1 MGTMSDKLMLIDGNS
16 IVNRAFY
23 GVPDLTNRD
32 GLHTNAIYGFLNIFL
47 KLLDDESPKYVMVAF
62 DEKAPTFRHEMY
74 AEYKGTR
81 KGMPDELAEQMPV
94 LKDVLKAMDV
104 SIYSQAGI
112 EADDILGTMA
122 TEGKK
127 AGMSVT
133 IVSGDRDLLQ
143 LVEDDIRI
151 LQPKTKGGKTEVLDY
166 DKSAVIRDFH
176 VTPSQIIDLKG
187 LMGDS
192 SDNIPGVP
200 GVGEKTAIKLLDLY
214 GTVEEVLKHAE
225 EIENTRARNNIL
237 ANPDM
242 ATLSKKLATIR
253 RDCKLTI
260 RPADCALGDIFNE
273 NAHKE
278 IEKLEFKSIL
288 ARFEQGVGG
297 HDIDYDKVVIA
308 DTAKE
313 LASFLDTFEKKDTL
327 AIHMVLREEGAAA
340 DASGQMTL
348 FSPEVNTSAL
358 LAVAIAS
365 GEDKLGFFE
374 VGDRLSEPEVTKL
387 LMACVKK
394 GCRLAVN
401 DLKSVLS
408 FFPELTAGQCFDTN
422 LAAYL
427 IRPIDKSFTEEDIA
441 PAYLGMSIGTYAQEF
456 GKKSV
461 SVAWKEDRDAFIR
474 YMSGCALVNAKACES
489 FTKELKKIKSDK
501 LFYEIEMPLVF
512 VLYGMEQYGIRVE
525 REALRAYGERL
536 GQRIDELEQ
545 EIYKN
550 AGEEFNINSP
560 KQLGVILFE
569 KKRLP
574 YGKKTKTGYSTSAE
588 VLEKLRLEDPIV
600 EMILEYRQLAKL
612 KSTYADGL
620 DGFIDEDGRIRTT
633 FNQNITATG
642 RLSSTEPNLQNIPI
656 RMELGRE
663 IRRVFIP
670 EDGFTFLDADYSQI
684 ELRVLAHLSGDE
696 RLIDAYRQDADIHR
710 ITASQVFHTPF
721 EEVTPLQR
729 RNAKAVNFGIV
740 YGISGFGLSRDL
752 DITQKQAKQYI
763 EDYFATYPGVHAFME
778 KLVEDGKK
786 QGYVSSMF
794 GRRRPI
800 PELSSANFMQ
810 RQFGERVAMN
820 SPIQGTAAD
829 IIKIAMIR
837 VWERLKKEGLKSRL
851 ILQIHDELLIETALD
866 ETEEAKKIL
875 SEEMTGACELAVP
888 LIAEVGQ
895 GDNWE
900 EAH

>member
-1 MGTMSDKLMLIDGNS
+1 MSEKLMLIDGNS

-32 GLHTNAIYGFLNIFL
+32 GQHTNAIYGFLNILFR
-47 KLLDDESPKYVMVAF
+47 LLDDESPRYVLVAF

-94 LKDVLKAMDV
+94 LKDVLKSMQIA
-104 SIYSQAGI
+104 IYSQAGI

-127 AGMSVT
+127 AGLTVT
-133 IVSGDRDLLQ
+133 VVSGDRDLLQ

-176 VTPSQIIDLKG
+176 VTPSQIVDLKG

-200 GVGEKTAIKLLDLY
+200 GVGEKTAIKLLDVY
-214 GTVEEVLKHAE
+214 GTVEEVLKHAD
-225 EIENTRARNNIL
+225 EIENTRARNNIQ
-237 ANPDM
+237 AHPEM
-242 ATLSKKLATIR
+242 ATLSKKLATIK
-253 RDCKLTI
+253 RDCKLEI
-260 RPADCALGDIFNE
+260 RPTDCEVGDIFNDE
-273 NAHKE
+273 AHKQ

-297 HDIDYDKVVIA
+297 HDINLDGLIISDS
-308 DTAKE
+308 AKD
-313 LASFLDTFEKKDTL
+313 LSTFLDTITKKEVL
-327 AIHMVLREEGAAA
+327 AIHPVLREEGAAA

-348 FSPEVNTSAL
+348 FSPEVNMSGL
-358 LAVAIAS
+358 VAIAIAA
-365 GEDKLGFFE
+365 GDDKLAFFE
-374 VGDRLSEPEVTKL
+374 IGDKLSEAEVTEQLTTK
-387 LMACVKK
+387 AQK
-394 GCRLAVN
+394 GSRLVAN

-408 FFPELTAGQCFDTN
+408 FFPDLTPEQCFDTN

-427 IRPIDKSFTEEDIA
+427 VRPIDKSFSEEDIA
-441 PAYLGMSIGTYAQEF
+441 TAYLGMSIGTYAQEF
-456 GKKSV
+456 GKKTV
-461 SVAWKEDRDAFIR
+461 SVAFREDRDAFIR
-474 YMSGCALVNAKACES
+474 YMAGCALVNAKAYEY
-489 FTKELKKIKSDK
+489 FAKELKKIKSDK
-501 LFYEIEMPLVF
+501 LYYEIEMPLVF
-512 VLYGMEQYGIRVE
+512 VLYDMEQYGIRIE
-525 REALRAYGERL
+525 REALRAYGKRL
-536 GQRIDELEQ
+536 GERIDELEQ

-600 EMILEYRQLAKL
+600 EMILEYRQLTKL

-620 DGFIDEDGRIRTT
+620 DGFIDADGRIRTT
-633 FNQNITATG
+633 FHQNITATG

-670 EDGFTFLDADYSQI
+670 EDGYTFLDADYSQI

-696 RLIDAYRQDADIHR
+696 RLIEAYRQDADIHR

-786 QGYVSSMF
+786 QGYVASMF

-800 PELSSANFMQ
+800 PELSSKNFMQ

-837 VWERLKKEGLKSRL
+837 VWERLKREGLKSRL

-866 ETEEAKKIL
+866 EKEQVKRIL

>member
-1 MGTMSDKLMLIDGNS
+1 MSEKLMLIDGNS

-47 KLLDDESPKYVMVAF
+47 KLLDEETPNYVLVAF

-74 AEYKGTR
+74 SEYKGTR

-94 LKDVLKAMDV
+94 LKDVLRSMQV
-104 SIYSQAGI
+104 TIYSQPGI
-112 EADDILGTMA
+112 EADDILGTMSA
-122 TEGKK
+122 EGKK
-127 AGMSVT
+127 AGMDVT

-143 LVEDDIRI
+143 LVEDGVKVR
-151 LQPKTKGGKTEVLDY
+151 QPKTKQGKTITLDY

-200 GVGEKTAIKLLDLY
+200 GVGEKTAIKLLDIY
-214 GTVEEVLKHAE
+214 GTVEEVLKHAD

-242 ATLSKKLATIR
+242 AKLSKKLATIK
-253 RDCKLTI
+253 RDCKLDI
-260 RPADCALGDIFNE
+260 KPDACLVGDMWNE
-273 NAHKE
+273 EAHAN

-288 ARFEQGVGG
+288 ARFEQGVGTT
-297 HDIDYDKVVIA
+297 DLSLDSLVVSDDVSELKRFLSGINKNEPIA
-308 DTAKE
+308 
-313 LASFLDTFEKKDTL
+313 
-327 AIHMVLREEGAAA
+327 IRPILREKGAAA

-348 FSPEVNTSAL
+348 FSADGASRL
-358 LAVAIAS
+358 IAVAIAS
-365 GEDKLGFFE
+365 SDEKIGFFE
-374 VGDRLSEPEVTKL
+374 MSEKLTEIDAVGLIAET
-387 LMACVKK
+387 VKN
-394 GCRLAVN
+394 GSVFVAN
-401 DLKSVLS
+401 DIKSILE
-408 FFPELTAGQCFDTN
+408 FFPDLSPEQCFDTN
-422 LAAYL
+422 IAAYL

-461 SVAWKEDRDAFIR
+461 SVAIKEDRDAFIS
-474 YMSGCALVNAKACES
+474 YMSGCALVDARAYDYFK
-489 FTKELKKIKSDK
+489 KELKKQKQDK
-501 LFYEIEMPLVF
+501 LFYDIEMPLVF
-512 VLYGMEQYGIRVE
+512 VLYDMESYGIRIE
-525 REALRAYGERL
+525 RDELKAYGDRL
-536 GQRIDELEQ
+536 KTRIDELEQ
-545 EIYKN
+545 DIYQN

-600 EMILEYRQLAKL
+600 EMILEYRQLTKL

-620 DGFIDEDGRIRTT
+620 DAFIDDDGRIRTT
-633 FNQNITATG
+633 FNQNVTATG
-642 RLSSTEPNLQNIPI
+642 RLSSTDPNLQNIPI

-663 IRRVFIP
+663 IRKVFIP

-684 ELRVLAHLSGDE
+684 ELRVLAHMSGDE
-696 RLIDAYRQDADIHR
+696 RLIEAYKQDADIHR

-763 EDYFATYPGVHAFME
+763 EDYFATYPKVHEFIE
-778 KLVEDGKK
+778 KLVEEGKK
-786 QGYVSSMF
+786 QGYVTSMF

-800 PELSSANFMQ
+800 PELASKNFMQ

-829 IIKIAMIR
+829 IIKIAMIN
-837 VWERLKKEGLKSRL
+837 VWNRLKKEGLKSRL
-851 ILQIHDELLIETALD
+851 ILQIHDELLIETAED
-866 ETEEAKKIL
+866 EIEQVKQIL
-875 SEEMTGACELAVP
+875 SEEMTGACELKVP
-888 LIAEVGQ
+888 LIAEVEEGK
-895 GDNWE
+895 NWE